1 MIKYFLIALVFHSL
15 LFLNFH
21 RYNTLGNPNVSIKRN
36 IPISYNV
43 VNKETKIDGT
53 QKIKAQTEKISEKF
67 EEKLE
72 KKEVKEVS
80 KIEPEIKS
88 KMSNNKEKL
97 KETKKAKEIKKEI
110 RQEKKTLDKEK
121 TIENKN
127 QKEFSEKQ
135 NSENIFT
142 KSGNF
147 TVNSDGSYTAISSK
161 GIDFEII
168 NEVTPDYPRQAEIA
182 GFKQT
187 VIIEAK
193 FLVDL
198 KGNVEDV
205 QIIKS
210 YGKFGFD
217 KEVIKALKKWKFKPI
232 TYQGK
237 KIKVY
242 FNKEFVFAPKS

>member
-1 MIKYFLIALVFHSL
+1 MK
-15 LFLNFH
+15 
-21 RYNTLGNPNVSIKRN
+21 
-36 IPISYNV
+36 
-43 VNKETKIDGT
+43 
-53 QKIKAQTEKISEKF
+53 
-67 EEKLE
+67 E
-72 KKEVKEVS
+72 KKKV
-80 KIEPEIKS
+80 
-88 KMSNNKEKL
+88 
-97 KETKKAKEIKKEI
+97 KETKKEIK
-110 RQEKKTLDKEK
+110 QEKKTLNK
-121 TIENKN
+121 ENKN
-127 QKEFSEKQ
+127 QKESSEKQ

-182 GFKQT
+182 GFKQI

-198 KGNVEDV
+198 NGNVENI

-217 KEVIKALKKWKFKPI
+217 KEVIKALKKWRFKPI

>member
-1 MIKYFLIALVFHSL
+1 MIKYFLIALVFHSF

-21 RYNTLGNPNVSIKRN
+21 RYNTLGNPNVSVKRN

-43 VNKETKIDGT
+43 VSKETKIDGI
-53 QKIKAQTEKISEKF
+53 QKIKAQTEKTSEKF
-67 EEKLE
+67 EEKPE
-72 KKEVKEVS
+72 KKEIKEVS
-80 KIEPEIKS
+80 NIEPEIKS

-97 KETKKAKEIKKEI
+97 KETKKVKETKKEIK
-110 RQEKKTLDKEK
+110 QEKKTLNK
-121 TIENKN
+121 ENKN
-127 QKEFSEKQ
+127 QKESSEKQ

-182 GFKQT
+182 GFKQI

-198 KGNVEDV
+198 NGNVENI

-217 KEVIKALKKWKFKPI
+217 KEVIKALKKWRFKPI